1 MLPASSADTVMENAE
16 PARDEDGETI
26 MKCVAGADATVAVA
40 VPKAELL
47 DPRVLFTVTV
57 NV

>member
-1 MLPASSADTVMENAE
+1 VMENAE